1 MFVSIIIKIDDQFN
15 LWYYNITI
23 FSFDLEL
30 RLKISRVRRII
41 WSI

>member
-30 RLKISRVRRII
+30 RF
-41 WSI
+41 